1 MSELVLQASDD
12 LVARLAHEGDPV
24 RAVVEL
30 VWNAIDGEAHNV
42 MVRLEREPDWDAI
55 RAVSVA
61 DDGHGISA
69 DEVEAT
75 FGRIG
80 NSWKSRS
87 ERTKNGLRFLHGK
100 LGQGRLRAF
109 ALGSRVVW
117 VSRSINAAG
126 VQQDVTISGSRGS
139 RHVFRWEATTAAA
152 SPSPTSTTVTAYN
165 DEQRS
170 LSALEAEGVLPTLRS
185 HFAPVLL
192 NETALTVRFDGMPL
206 DPAQEILRDTHQD
219 FAFGES
225 GAHQGQLRI
234 IEWRSGKHRALY
246 FGADEQ
252 HFVHEESGSEV
263 EGQFPYSAYVTWE
276 GLDPERLAVLGLGDM
291 APEPVSDLRL
301 VVRRLVRSYFA
312 DRRRERRREQV
323 QDWKEA
329 GVYPY
334 EGDPVNE
341 PEQAERVVFDVVSG
355 ALAPH
360 ISKGNRAGARLT
372 LALLRDAVRH
382 DPDKL
387 AAILHEVVAL
397 SEEDRETLTQ
407 LLNETSL
414 SAIIKSA
421 NLIAS
426 RGKFLAG
433 LEHILFDP
441 ADSPAV
447 GERDHL
453 HRILERELWIFGE
466 AYHMMSSERGLTELL
481 RAHLRLEG
489 LPVKGALPV
498 TRWDGKS
505 GRVDLHL
512 AAKYQEHDRVRHL
525 VVELKAPGITVGR
538 KELDQVED
546 YANAILSNP
555 QFSSSTAHWD
565 LILVA
570 ASFDDVVKNRIQ
582 DDDFEL
588 GRFWGPSH
596 KPGQPRVTAYVRRWR
611 DIIDENKRRLEYI
624 TSALQHDPTLS
635 EGLDYVREKYSD
647 LLPPVLAGL
656 KLETPR

>member
-30 VWNAIDGEAHNV
+30 VWNAIDGEAHTV
-42 MVRLEREPDWDAI
+42 TVRLERAPDWDAI
-55 RAVSVA
+55 VAVSVD
-61 DDGHGISA
+61 DDGHGISP

-87 ERTKNGLRFLHGK
+87 ERTKNGLRYLHGK

-117 VSRSINAAG
+117 VSRSVNTAG
-126 VQQDVTISGSRGS
+126 EQQEVTISGSRDS
-139 RHVFRWEATTAAA
+139 RHVFRWEATAVA
-152 SPSPTSTTVTAYN
+152 SRSPTGTTVTAHN
-165 DEQRS
+165 DEQRN
-170 LSALEAEGVLPTLRS
+170 LSALETDGVIPTLRS

-192 NETALTVRFDGMPL
+192 NEPGLTIRFDGIAL
-206 DPAQEILRDTHQD
+206 DPAHEILRDTYED
-219 FAFGES
+219 FVFGEG
-225 GAHQGQLRI
+225 GAYQGRLRI
-234 IEWRSGKHRALY
+234 IEWRSGRHRALY

-252 HFVHEESGSEV
+252 HFVHEESGSDI

-276 GLDPERLAVLGLGDM
+276 GLDPERVAVLGLGDM
-291 APEPVSDLRL
+291 APEPISDLRL
-301 VVRRLVRSYFA
+301 AVGRTIRSYFA

-334 EGDPVNE
+334 EDDPANE
-341 PEQAERVVFDVVSG
+341 PEQAERFVFDVVSG

-372 LALLRDAVRH
+372 LTLLRDAIRH
-382 DPDKL
+382 DPDRL
-387 AAILHEVVAL
+387 ATILHEVVAL
-397 SEEDRETLTQ
+397 SEEDRDTLTQ
-407 LLNETSL
+407 LLNETTL

-481 RAHLRLEG
+481 RTHLRLEG
-489 LPVKGALPV
+489 LPLKGALPV

-512 AAKYQEHDRVRHL
+512 AARYQEHDRVRHL

-570 ASFDDVVKNRIQ
+570 TSFDDVVQNRIR

-588 GRFWGPSH
+588 GRFWEPAR

-611 DIIDENKRRLEYI
+611 DIIDENRRRLDYV
-624 TSALQHDPTLS
+624 TSTLQHDPTLS
-635 EGLDYVREKYSD
+635 EGLGYVRAKYAD
-647 LLPPVLAGL
+647 LLPPVLAGFAD
-656 KLETPR
+656 PN